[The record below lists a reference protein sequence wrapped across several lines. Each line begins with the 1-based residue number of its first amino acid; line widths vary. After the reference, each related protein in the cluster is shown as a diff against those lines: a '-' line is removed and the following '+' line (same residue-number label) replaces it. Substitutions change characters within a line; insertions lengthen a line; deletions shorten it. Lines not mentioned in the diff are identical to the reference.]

1 MESTQFDSVSE
12 VISQEPGTEITE
24 TFEETISPD
33 DLSGYVQEFKDMQI
47 GAISFVSFVLG
58 IVIGIIVFHILSR
71 RWFA

>member
-12 VISQEPGTEITE
+12 MISQEPETE

>member
-12 VISQEPGTEITE
+12 MISQEPETE

-33 DLSGYVQEFKDMQI
+33 DLSGYVQEFKDIQI
-47 GAISFVSFVLG
+47 GAIAFISFVLG

>member
-12 VISQEPGTEITE
+12 MISQEPETE

-58 IVIGIIVFHILSR
+58 VVIGIIVFHILSR
-71 RWFA
+71 RWIA

>member
-12 VISQEPGTEITE
+12 VISQEPETE

-58 IVIGIIVFHILSR
+58 MVIGIIVFHILSR

>member
-12 VISQEPGTEITE
+12 VISQEPGTE

-47 GAISFVSFVLG
+47 GAISFISFVLG
-58 IVIGIIVFHILSR
+58 IVIGIIVFHILAR

>member
-12 VISQEPGTEITE
+12 VISQEPETE

>member
-12 VISQEPGTEITE
+12 MISQEPETE

-47 GAISFVSFVLG
+47 GAISFISFVLG